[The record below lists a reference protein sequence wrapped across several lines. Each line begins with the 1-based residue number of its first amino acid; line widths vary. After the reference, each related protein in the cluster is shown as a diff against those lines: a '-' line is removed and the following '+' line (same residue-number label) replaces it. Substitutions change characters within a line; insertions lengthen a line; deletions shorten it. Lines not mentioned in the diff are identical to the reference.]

1 MARRQETLKTIDQ
14 IHMEAEME
22 AIQEKEMIR
31 SLQPISS
38 KQFTKEEKRRG
49 EPTICQYSC

>member
-22 AIQEKEMIR
+22 AMQEKEMIR
-31 SLQPISS
+31 SLQPLSS
-38 KQFTKEEKRRG
+38 KQFPKEEKRRG
-49 EPTICQYSC
+49 QHTICYYN